1 MRKLK
6 LILLPLLLGITAC
19 QTSNGANINVDDY
32 GKSVEKTGALGSFNL
47 LTPTN
52 NMIVESVTEFTWE
65 ASSNA
70 ETYTLEICSSDM
82 FISNIE
88 TIDYYSKANIT
99 STSFKIN
106 SAFAFKETNYYWRVT
121 AKNSSGEK
129 LCETPFAFYVKAPAV
144 EEVKFDLGES
154 DDWNL
159 HPLGSYADILV
170 NNSNFFGEQD
180 KTLRISFKEEYTH
193 RGNEESDGWIVVTKT
208 LEKSIYGTDAL
219 YFNCFYAGQDS
230 TIKIRLVDRDNE
242 YWECYVQISTNAKQS
257 IILKF
262 SDFFQRT
269 GDVIV
274 ANQNFDYERIK
285 YLEVVFERT
294 FGDGVFLISGMKA
307 IKFDNYRDLFIDKLN
322 FNDYEESKY
331 TYESY
336 NFDYSVHDDY
346 ELELDYYGTNDLG
359 KPKIN
364 GYGFVKVNVNR
375 YMFTGDAIK
384 LSVKYQG
391 NPGSN
396 VILRVYEEDTDRWSI
411 KVPFKSLKADEY
423 KTLVV
428 PYGAFAKSS
437 IMGDG
442 KRQFYFI
449 LNLQFGLEGQYSTG
463 KLFFKDFEVVNKS
476 DYATEKVR
484 EVGTN
489 GLIENFDNYEFGSDM
504 YFIWDETENN
514 KDEFMTINSSAKV
527 GGSENPFCGQF
538 EYKGDMEQAG
548 YTLPVKTDST
558 FKAISL
564 WMKDQSVK
572 SLDTRV
578 NDLKDFRPDIHIY
591 IRLATKEVY
600 LYTIKSLARSWKEY
614 VIPFSEFELTNDN
627 ELANPAQDIIGPN
640 ITHIAIGMQFYYKDW
655 TGGVAIYSNSNPV
668 YVDNIYFTNQ
678 TEKAVIDKERVIVM
692 DGNIANLD
700 DLESYNSTSEVSS
713 IWTNGRGFDYEKV
726 ELSND
731 VSKEGGKHSLKMQ
744 YKTKSD
750 SPAYYFSPA
759 ISDDVVGRGVRF
771 NLKAD
776 RPATVYFNIY
786 LNISGNTYQ
795 YRATVNNVST
805 EWTEYVIG
813 FDNFSIVGSTSSTKV
828 NATNLIYISR
838 LSFGMVYNGGSAA
851 ELSYVYMDNL
861 KFDYSLEYDE
871 FSSRVIA

>member
-1 MRKLK
+1 MKKIK
-6 LILLPLLLGITAC
+6 LILLPLLIGMTAC
-19 QTSNGANINVDDY
+19 QSANVKTVDLDEIGKASEKSTS
-32 GKSVEKTGALGSFNL
+32 LGSFNL
-47 LTPTN
+47 GTPTDK
-52 NMIVESVTEFTWE
+52 MIVESVQEFTWE
-65 ASSNA
+65 ESANA

-82 FISNIE
+82 FISNVD
-88 TIDYYSKANIT
+88 TIDYYQRANIT

-106 SAFAFKETNYYWRVT
+106 SNFAFKETNYYWRVT
-121 AKNSSGEK
+121 AKNSKEEK
-129 LCETPFAFYVKAPAV
+129 QCNSVQSFYVEAPAV
-144 EEVKFDLGES
+144 EEVEFDLGET

-170 NNSNFFGEQD
+170 NSTNFFGEQE
-180 KTLRISFKEEYTH
+180 KTLKISFKEEYTH

-242 YWECYVQISTNAKQS
+242 YWECLTQISLNAKQS

-262 SDFFQRT
+262 SDFVQRT

-274 ANQNFDYERIK
+274 ANQTFDYERIK
-285 YLEVVFERT
+285 YMEVVFERT

-307 IKFDNYRDLFIDKLN
+307 IKFDNYRDLFISKLN
-322 FNDYEESKY
+322 FNDYDETKY

-336 NFDYSVHDDY
+336 NFDYQVNDNY
-346 ELELDYYGTNDLG
+346 ELQLDYYGTNELG

-364 GYGFVKVNVNR
+364 GYGFVKVNVGR

-384 LSVKYQG
+384 MSVKYKG
-391 NPGSN
+391 KAGSN
-396 VILRVYEEDTDRWSI
+396 VILRIYEEDTDRWSI
-411 KVPFKSLKADEY
+411 KIPFTSLKEDEY
-423 KTLVV
+423 KTLVI

-449 LNLQFGLEGQYSTG
+449 LNLQFGLEGQYSAG
-463 KLFFKDFEVVNKS
+463 NLFFKDFEVVSKK
-476 DYATEKVR
+476 DYATETTRKVD
-484 EVGTN
+484 N
-489 GLIENFDNYEFGSDM
+489 SGLIENFDNYEFGSDM

-514 KDEFMTINSSAKV
+514 KDEYMTINSKDKC
-527 GGSENPFCGQF
+527 GGKDNPYCGQF

-548 YTLPVKTDST
+548 YTLPIST
-558 FKAISL
+558 ENTYSSISL

-578 NDLKDFRPDIHIY
+578 NELKDWRPEIHIY
-591 IRLATKEVY
+591 IRLATKEIY

-627 ELANPAQDIIGPN
+627 ELANPAQPISGPN
-640 ITHIAIGMQFYYKDW
+640 ITHIAIGMQFFYKDF

-668 YVDNIYFTNQ
+668 LIDNIYFSTQ
-678 TEKAVIDKERVIVM
+678 TAKAITDKERVITM
-692 DGNIANLD
+692 NGNIANLE
-700 DLESYNSTSEVSS
+700 DLETYNTSDEVAA
-713 IWTNGRGFDYEKV
+713 IWTNGRGFDYENV

-744 YKTKSD
+744 YKTKAD
-750 SPAYYFSPA
+750 SPAYYMSPA
-759 ISDDVVGRGVRF
+759 IDEEVVGRGIRVH
-771 NLKAD
+771 LKAD
-776 RPATVYFNIY
+776 LPATVYFNIY

-795 YRATVNNVST
+795 YRATINNVT
-805 EWTEYVIG
+805 NEWTEYVIG

-828 NATNLIYISR
+828 NATNLIYIYR
-838 LSFGMVYNGGSAA
+838 ISFGMVYNGGSAS

-861 KFDYSLEYDE
+861 KFDYSLEYDDS
-871 FSSRVIA
+871 SSRVIS